1 MSLRPRLTRTLLA
14 ATAATPLFVA
24 GCKPSA
30 PAEPAPKP
38 EPVAAAPAV
47 APAPA
52 PAPAQ
57 PVTASVSGTTV
68 PDCVGPFSNTGE
80 EKSFKIG
87 ARTFK
92 LQGSTLTVTGEDAD
106 DQVVFGVIA
115 NVKEATGENL
125 FNLRRYLE
133 FFKAEK
139 VEAILVAGDSAEK
152 ADGIAQVLEPIAKA
166 GLPTFVI
173 PGNRESR
180 SDFHAAIKGLAA
192 KYPGLFDMSVVRLV
206 NFDDASVVSLPGYY
220 DKRFIHAGE
229 DGCQYFK
236 EDVAALE
243 PIVAAATQPV
253 VLLSHAEP
261 LGKGNDAID
270 AFSDGNAGD
279 ANLTAF
285 LRGHKAP
292 FVIAANIQEAGG
304 RATDLD
310 STPIAE
316 NTPKAQLLLNPGL
329 ADSTPWQLK
338 TGGWS
343 YGMVSTLTVKGGQAS
358 YKLLKSAQLTEK
370 ETAEARK
377 LEPVAK

>member
-1 MSLRPRLTRTLLA
+1 MTLRPRLTRTLLA
-14 ATAATPLFVA
+14 ATAVTPLFVA
-24 GCKPSA
+24 GCKPSTPPA
-30 PAEPAPKP
+30 AEPKAA
-38 EPVAAAPAV
+38 PVAAAPATPTPP
-47 APAPA
+47 PAP
-52 PAPAQ
+52 PAQ
-57 PVTASVSGTTV
+57 PVTASVSGASV
-68 PDCVGPFSNTGE
+68 PDCVGPFSNTGD
-80 EKSFKIG
+80 EKAIKVG
-87 ARTFK
+87 TRTFK

-125 FNLRRYLE
+125 FNLRRYLD

-152 ADGIAQVLEPIAKA
+152 ADGIVQVLEPIAKA

-180 SDFHAAIKGLAA
+180 ADFHSALKTLSA
-192 KYPGLFDMSVVRLV
+192 KYPGIFDMSTIRLV

-220 DKRFIHAGE
+220 DKRFIHAGDE
-229 DGCQYFK
+229 GCQYFK
-236 EDVAALE
+236 EDVGALE
-243 PIVAAATQPV
+243 PIVKAATQPV

-261 LGKGNDAID
+261 LGKGNEAID

-285 LRGHKAP
+285 LRGNKVP
-292 FVIAANIQEAGG
+292 FVVAANIQEAGG

-310 STPIAE
+310 SAPIAE
-316 NTPKAQLLLNPGL
+316 NIPKAQLLLNPGL

-343 YGMVSTLTVKGGQAS
+343 YGMVSTLTIKGGQGS
-358 YKLLKSAQLTEK
+358 YKLLKAAQLTEK

-377 LEPVAK
+377 LEPAAK